1 MRLSEKGRVVMSQTK
16 YEKFLR
22 SPPVD
27 PKHTSKWENTSPDE
41 KLGLT
46 RQYFKDKRAWRKK
59 HGSVPKH
66 DFSGLSDSEIVSS
79 LATMT
84 RHFRGKENLKK
95 EFEQRS
101 IDNPTIYEQLKR
113 AKTKEAKRDKSEDLV
128 LRKRGKAKGG
138 YVKKYAKGGGVRK
151 VRT

>member
-1 MRLSEKGRVVMSQTK
+1 MSQTK

-138 YVKKYAKGGGVRK
+138 YVKKYARGGGVRK
-151 VRT
+151 VRS

>member
-1 MRLSEKGRVVMSQTK
+1 MRLSEKGRVMAETK

-22 SPPVD
+22 SPPVN
-27 PKHTSKWENTSPDE
+27 PKHTSKWKNTSPDE
-41 KLGLT
+41 KLGLN

-59 HGSVPKH
+59 FGSVPKNNL
-66 DFSGLSDSEIVSS
+66 SGLSDTQLANK
-79 LATMT
+79 LATSG
-84 RHFRGKENLKK
+84 GKGKWKIEE
-95 EFEQRS
+95 EFKQRS

-128 LRKRGKAKGG
+128 LKGKAKGG

-151 VRT
+151 VRS